1 MVRKSLVA
9 ALAAL
14 LLLLAFAPQV
24 VTANASTET
33 VNAQENGKSTQVFTG
48 TIVASGEKYLLDDP
62 TNKITYELDDP
73 KKASAFVGKKVRVVG
88 SLDATMK
95 IIHVESVQEVT

>member
-9 ALAAL
+9 APAVL

-24 VTANASTET
+24 GTANSTTEA
-33 VNAQENGKSTQVFTG
+33 VNAQENSKSTQVFTG
-48 TIVASGEKYLLDDP
+48 TIVESGEKYLLDDP
-62 TNKITYELDDP
+62 TNKVTYELDDP

-95 IIHVESVQEVT
+95 ILHVESLQEVT